1 MPRSTWEYQSRSPFH
16 FTYRTFTFF
25 GSTSQWIQLWS
36 GFVTSRRLC
45 RAFHQYPA
53 TLNKQ
58 RRQALTLI
66 EFGLFPFRSPLLGEY
81 LTVSFPPG
89 TEMFHFPGLSTLTSK
104 MSKYLEYYLERVF
117 PFGHLRFKG
126 CLRLTAAYRSLPRP
140 SSSVSTKPFT
150 ISS

>member
-89 TEMFHFPGLSTLTSK
+89 TEMFHFPGLLSRLKTGILK
-104 MSKYLEYYLERVF
+104 YYLKRVHS
-117 PFGHLRFKG
+117 FGNLRVKG
-126 CLRLTAAYRSLPRP
+126 CLHLTAAYRSLPRP
-140 SSSVSTKPFT
+140 SSSVSTKLFT